1 MTVYHLA
8 SLLHVQTNKMTSF
21 HLVCFLAQLA
31 KEYTGSRGHGFNFQT
46 GLNVHIKLP
55 VTQTHIL
62 N

>member
-8 SLLHVQTNKMTSF
+8 SLLHVQTNKMTKM
-21 HLVCFLAQLA
+21 VCFLAQLA

-55 VTQTHIL
+55 VPQTHIL